1 MSHWHDEIGK
11 TSYYVEQVILGNEE
25 FEQKRFVEA
34 IKILQG
40 ALSVFHDYAHECGRL
55 CKNVS
60 DNPDHSCMGKWVSG
74 RARSIYNQAKKFN
87 EGVEDKINE
96 QKTTP

>member
-25 FEQKRFVEA
+25 FEQKKFVEA
-34 IKILQG
+34 IKILQE
-40 ALSVFHDYAHECGRL
+40 ALVIFHDYAHECGGSGRR

-60 DNPDHSCMGKWVSG
+60 DNPDHSCMGGYISG
-74 RARSIYNQAKKFN
+74 MAKHLYNQAKKFN
-87 EGVEDKINE
+87 ERKKGE
-96 QKTTP
+96 